1 MIPLWWYCP
10 RWVEGKE
17 DTVQML
23 PFASACL
30 WASLLSLLASAAVR
44 APEGASGWGLVITG
58 RLQQLFLQHGSSVT
72 VFLHC
77 CLGRCLLCDK
87 SQFLLALKHL
97 NSEVTL
103 EHSAVLNRARGLHG
117 SNNHCGIWLLSH
129 VVAVGILQLFAISLL
144 GQWQLSAWS
153 PPFTPQ
159 FSQHKITQSILEKKA
174 LPQWNN
180 TAIDGIR

>member
-10 RWVEGKE
+10 RWVEGEE

-58 RLQQLFLQHGSSVT
+58 RLQQLFLQHGSRVT

-87 SQFLLALKHL
+87 SQFLLALKPL
-97 NSEVTL
+97 KFRSDIGAQCCSEQ
-103 EHSAVLNRARGLHG
+103 SQG
-117 SNNHCGIWLLSH
+117 
-129 VVAVGILQLFAISLL
+129 
-144 GQWQLSAWS
+144 SAWVQQPLWDLALVTS
-153 PPFTPQ
+153 RGCWHFAALCHFTLGSMAA
-159 FSQHKITQSILEKKA
+159 FSMEPSFHPSIL
-174 LPQWNN
+174 
-180 TAIDGIR
+180 TA